1 MNQKQ
6 NLSKANR
13 RKVYLKAS
21 DFLLDMAKLVFAG
34 IILTGL
40 VNFDIDKIYLFLF
53 GITLTVV
60 LSIWGYV
67 LFVRGIKTNWL
78 WSWSYYIPF

>member
-1 MNQKQ
+1 MNQRHY
-6 NLSKANR
+6 LSKANK

-40 VNFDIDKIYLFLF
+40 VNFDFNKTYLFLF
-53 GITLTVV
+53 GISLTIA

-67 LFVRGIKTNWL
+67 LFIRGIKTN
-78 WSWSYYIPF
+78 

>member
-1 MNQKQ
+1 MNQRHY
-6 NLSKANR
+6 LSKANK

-40 VNFDIDKIYLFLF
+40 VNFDFNKIYLFLF
-53 GITLTVV
+53 GISLTIT

-67 LFVRGIKTNWL
+67 LFIRGIKTN
-78 WSWSYYIPF
+78 